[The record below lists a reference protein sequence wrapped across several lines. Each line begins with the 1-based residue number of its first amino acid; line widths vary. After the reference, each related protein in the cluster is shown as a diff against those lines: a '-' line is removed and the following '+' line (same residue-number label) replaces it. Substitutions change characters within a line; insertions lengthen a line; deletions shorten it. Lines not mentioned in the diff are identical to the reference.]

1 MSNAAWPMRSGARN
15 VSRLPAVAVGHLS
28 KRSSFQ
34 RQNIISHSASPK
46 STDLPASPDASYL
59 APAHAAASSR
69 YLTPHLTSYPFTLPD
84 PSNPLRPS
92 ALPDTH
98 PPPRTPACAPSR
110 TMTNPADGAGPSSG
124 PPPKNPADDKKKDF
138 STAILDR
145 KKAPNRLLV
154 DDATSD
160 DNSVVALSP
169 AKMEELGLF
178 RGDTVLLKGK
188 KRRDT
193 VCIVLADDDCEDVK
207 IRCNRVVRNNL
218 RVRLGDLV
226 SVSACPSI
234 QYGKRIHVL
243 PFAEDLE
250 GLAADSDLFSVYLR
264 PYFLEAYRPVRK
276 GDTFVVRAAMRAVE
290 FKVVETDPEEFC
302 IVAPDTVIHCEGE
315 PLIREDEEKADD
327 VGYDDIGGCRK
338 QLAQIRELVELP
350 LRHPQLFKSVGV
362 KPPRGV
368 LMYGP
373 PGSGKTLI
381 ARAVANETGAFFFLI
396 NGPEIMSKLA
406 GESES
411 NLRKAF
417 EEAEKNAPSI
427 IFIDEVDSIAPKREK
442 TNGEVERRIVSQL
455 LTLMDGLK
463 SRAHVVVIAATNRPN
478 SIDPALRRFGRFD
491 RELDIGVPDENGRLE
506 ILRIHTKNMKLDDGV
521 DLEQVAS
528 ETHGFVGADLA
539 QLCTEAALQC
549 IREKMDV
556 IDLDDDSIEAEVL
569 DSLAVTQAHFKFAL
583 GTSNPSALRE
593 TAVEVPNVT
602 WDDIGGLT
610 KVKQELQETVQYP
623 VEHPE
628 MFEKYG
634 MSPSKGVLFYGPPGS
649 GKTLLAKAIA
659 NECQANFISVKG
671 PELLTMWFGESESNV
686 REVFDKAR
694 QSAPC
699 VLFFDELDSIARA
712 RGSSAGD
719 AGGAGDRVINQ
730 ILTEIDGVGVKK
742 NVFVIGAT
750 NRPDI
755 LDPAIMRPGRL
766 DQLVYI
772 PLPDE
777 ESRVQIFQAALKKS
791 PVAED
796 VSMTALAKALEGYSG
811 ADITEICQRACK
823 LAIREAI
830 AKEQEAE
837 KRRLENPNAMDEEE
851 EDPVPYIT
859 RAHFEEAMKYA
870 RRSVTDA
877 DVRKYEMF
885 AQKLQTSR
893 GFGNEFKFEDNPAG
907 GAGPSGTAQAG
918 GDAGFGDA
926 DGDEDLYS

>member
-1 MSNAAWPMRSGARN
+1 MPN
-15 VSRLPAVAVGHLS
+15 
-28 KRSSFQ
+28 
-34 RQNIISHSASPK
+34 
-46 STDLPASPDASYL
+46 
-59 APAHAAASSR
+59 
-69 YLTPHLTSYPFTLPD
+69 
-84 PSNPLRPS
+84 
-92 ALPDTH
+92 
-98 PPPRTPACAPSR
+98 
-110 TMTNPADGAGPSSG
+110 DGAGPSSA
-124 PPPKNPADDKKKDF
+124 PKAEDKKPKTDF
-138 STAILDR
+138 STAIMDK

-154 DDATSD
+154 DDATND

-188 KRRDT
+188 KRKDT
-193 VCIVLADDDCEDVK
+193 VCIVLADDDCDDVK

-218 RVRLGDLV
+218 RVRLGDV
-226 SVSACPSI
+226 ISVSACPSI

-243 PFAEDLE
+243 PFSEDLE
-250 GLAADSDLFSVYLR
+250 GLAADSDLFGVYLR

-276 GDTFVVRAAMRAVE
+276 GDTFVIRAAMRAVE

-417 EEAEKNAPSI
+417 EEAEKNSPAI
-427 IFIDEVDSIAPKREK
+427 IFIDEIDSIAPKREK

-491 RELDIGVPDENGRLE
+491 RELDIGVPDETGRLE
-506 ILRIHTKNMKLDDGV
+506 ILRIHTKNMKLDDSV
-521 DLEQVAS
+521 DLESIAS

-556 IDLDDDSIEAEVL
+556 IDLDDDTIEAEVL

-686 REVFDKAR
+686 RELFDKAR

-777 ESRVQIFQAALKKS
+777 ESRVQIFKAALKKS
-791 PVAED
+791 PIAED
-796 VSMTALAKALEGYSG
+796 VSLTELAKALEGYSG

-823 LAIREAI
+823 FAIREAI

-837 KRRLENPNAMDEEE
+837 KRRLENPEAMDEEE

-859 RAHFEEAMKYA
+859 RVHFEEAMQYA

-885 AQKLQTSR
+885 AQKLQTTR
-893 GFGNEFKFEDNPAG
+893 GFGNEFKFGDSAAAGGPAG
-907 GAGPSGTAQAG
+907 GGPAG
-918 GDAGFGDA
+918 GDAGLADA